1 MSSGKLSLH
10 NVSVNLGKTK
20 VLQDISFSIEQGR
33 TLTVVGPSGC
43 GKSTL
48 LNVLGGIIKNYQGEI
63 LMGETQLRNAELTY
77 GYVPQNLGLLAWKRV
92 KDNILLPFKI
102 NKDQKI
108 DQDEVDD
115 VLTKLELT
123 HLLDRFPSQLSGG
136 QRQRVAL
143 ARVFISH
150 PDILLMDEPFSA
162 LDSLTADTSRE
173 LFLDLWRKYQ
183 PTTIFTTHNLS
194 EAVRLGENILLL
206 DKQPATVLRFVNN
219 PLFESQDQ
227 QSEAAFA
234 EFKKQL
240 MGWIREGDNRDNGI
254 NTTLNTRVR

>member
-1 MSSGKLSLH
+1 MSSGKLSVH
-10 NVSVNLGKTK
+10 NISVNLGKTS
-20 VLQDISFSIEQGR
+20 VLKDISFSLEKGR

-48 LNVLGGIIKNYQGEI
+48 LNVLSGIIKNYQGEI
-63 LMGETQLRNAELTY
+63 LMGKTPLRNAELTY
-77 GYVPQNLGLLAWKRV
+77 GYVPQNLGLLAWKKV

-102 NKDQKI
+102 NKDLTI
-108 DQDEVDD
+108 DQVEVDD
-115 VLTKLELT
+115 VLTKLQLT
-123 HLLDRFPSQLSGG
+123 DLFDRYPSQLSGG

-162 LDSLTADTSRE
+162 LDTLTADTSRE
-173 LFLDLWRKYQ
+173 LFLELWRKYR

-194 EAVRLGENILLL
+194 EAVKLGEHILLL
-206 DKQPATVLRFVNN
+206 DKQPATVLRFVKN
-219 PLFESQDQ
+219 PLFESQHQ
-227 QSEAAFA
+227 NNEAAFA

-240 MGWIREGDNRDNGI
+240 MGWIREGVNTENGS
-254 NTTLNTRVR
+254 NNQRR

>member
-48 LNVLGGIIKNYQGEI
+48 LNVLGGIFKNYQGEI

-77 GYVPQNLGLLAWKRV
+77 GYVPQKLGLLAWKRV

>member
-1 MSSGKLSLH
+1 MSSGKLSVH
-10 NVSVNLGKTK
+10 NISVNLGKTS
-20 VLQDISFSIEQGR
+20 VLKDISFSLEKGR

-48 LNVLGGIIKNYQGEI
+48 LNVLSGIIKNYQGEI
-63 LMGETQLRNAELTY
+63 LMGKTQLRNAELTY
-77 GYVPQNLGLLAWKRV
+77 GYVPQNLGLLAWKKV

-102 NKDQKI
+102 NKDLTI
-108 DQDEVDD
+108 DQVEVDD
-115 VLTKLELT
+115 VLTKLQLT
-123 HLLDRFPSQLSGG
+123 DLFDRYPSQLSGG

-162 LDSLTADTSRE
+162 LDTLTADTSRE
-173 LFLDLWRKYQ
+173 LFLELWRKYR

-194 EAVRLGENILLL
+194 EAVKLGEHILLL
-206 DKQPATVLRFVNN
+206 DKQPATVLRFVKN
-219 PLFESQDQ
+219 PLFESQHQ
-227 QSEAAFA
+227 NNEAAFA

-240 MGWIREGDNRDNGI
+240 MGWIREGVNTENGS
-254 NTTLNTRVR
+254 NNQRR

>member
-63 LMGETQLRNAELTY
+63 LMGQTPLRDAGLTY

-92 KDNILLPFKI
+92 KDNILLPFEITKHI
-102 NKDQKI
+102 VM

-123 HLLDRFPSQLSGG
+123 HLLDRYPSQLSGG

-194 EAVRLGENILLL
+194 EAVKLGENILLL

>member
-1 MSSGKLSLH
+1 MSSGKLSVH
-10 NVSVNLGKTK
+10 NISVNLGKTS
-20 VLQDISFSIEQGR
+20 VLKDISFSLEKGR

-48 LNVLGGIIKNYQGEI
+48 LNVLSGIIKNYQGEI
-63 LMGETQLRNAELTY
+63 LMGKTQLRNAELTY
-77 GYVPQNLGLLAWKRV
+77 GYVPQNLGLLAWKKV

-102 NKDQKI
+102 NKDLTI
-108 DQDEVDD
+108 DQVEVDD
-115 VLTKLELT
+115 VLTKLQLT
-123 HLLDRFPSQLSGG
+123 DLFDRYPSQLSGG

-162 LDSLTADTSRE
+162 LHTLTADTSRE
-173 LFLDLWRKYQ
+173 LFLDLWRKYR

-194 EAVRLGENILLL
+194 EAVKLGEHILLL
-206 DKQPATVLRFVNN
+206 DKQPATVLRFVKN
-219 PLFESQDQ
+219 PLFESQHQ
-227 QSEAAFA
+227 HNEAAFA

-240 MGWIREGDNRDNGI
+240 MGWIREGVNTENGS
-254 NTTLNTRVR
+254 NNQRR

>member
-1 MSSGKLSLH
+1 MSSGKLSLR
-10 NVSVNLGKTK
+10 NVSVHFGKTS
-20 VLQDISFSIEQGR
+20 VLNDISFSLEQGR

-48 LNVLGGIIKNYQGEI
+48 LNVLGGIIKNYEGEI
-63 LMGETQLRNAELTY
+63 LMGETQLSIAKLSY
-77 GYVPQNLGLLAWKRV
+77 GYVPQNLGLLAWKKV

-102 NKDQKI
+102 NKDLKI
-108 DQDEVDD
+108 DQDEVND

-123 HLLDRFPSQLSGG
+123 HLLDRYPSQLSGG

-162 LDSLTADTSRE
+162 LDTLTADTSRE
-173 LFLDLWRKYQ
+173 LFLDLWRKYR

-194 EAVRLGENILLL
+194 EAVKLGEHILLL
-206 DKQPATVLRFVNN
+206 DKQPATVLRFVKN
-219 PLFESQDQ
+219 PLFESQHQ
-227 QSEAAFA
+227 HNEAAFA

-240 MGWIREGDNRDNGI
+240 MGWIREGVNTENGS
-254 NTTLNTRVR
+254 NNQRR